1 MSDEYLEIQIGS
13 SSYKNAG
20 IVGLIYLLQ
29 NSGAEEEKDYI
40 IERYY
45 LKVNKEYL
53 NNMNLSDAYT
63 KAFITKNKS
72 NSEIQAILNGIEKLK
87 ALDKE
92 SKDFGET
99 YTKLKNRIKE
109 RFNGDGRYN
118 KPLIFLESDMSTSK
132 KVQEL
137 RRTIK
142 KIITSKVYDET
153 EFDNLKNLCLDNR
166 ISEFLSFADV
176 KLSISIF
183 WNNKSFMYPK
193 NYIKEDHQVSFK
205 NCFEEPLIKYINKE
219 FNTGKKRCVE
229 CDNFTK
235 DYKLDIGFIDS
246 VRDSKRK
253 KSYFWD
259 QIEDSAICPVCALLY
274 TLMPLGFI
282 KAGQDYL
289 FVNSNSSIQ
298 DLVEANRKIDSLGED
313 NETLKLYLFKRI
325 TLLTAR
331 THTIYNS
338 IQIDTRTTYN
348 GKEYKSKQIII
359 DSNLVKLFSICKTQ
373 FERLYSKSIKTSSG
387 SWYSVYDN
395 VIDHLLNKNSLYGMI
410 DYLYNEM
417 LRAERKPTYLL
428 DILTIEI
435 NRRNLNK
442 GVYMK
447 DTNKLVNIRDK
458 AYYHGKKMRE
468 SLIKSKGIIRDTAD
482 LDNALRSRIYT
493 LSDAVR
499 SNDGM
504 AFVDILI
511 NMYTSLGEQIPKL
524 LLESIVDSDKDA
536 FGVYGRAFI
545 IGLKS
550 FDKPEEE

>member
-29 NSGAEEEKDYI
+29 NSGAEEGTDYI

-72 NSEIQAILNGIEKLK
+72 SSEIQAILNGIEKLK

-92 SKDFGET
+92 SKDFDET
-99 YTKLKNRIKE
+99 YTKLKSRIKE
-109 RFNGDGRYN
+109 RFKGRYN
-118 KPLIFLESDMSTSK
+118 KPLAFLECDDITSKKAQKLRNVIEKISTSK
-132 KVQEL
+132 
-137 RRTIK
+137 I
-142 KIITSKVYDET
+142 YDEI
-153 EFDNLKNLCLDNR
+153 EFESLRNLCLDDK
-166 ISEFLSFADV
+166 IYEFLSFADA
-176 KLSISIF
+176 KLLISAF
-183 WNNKSFMYPK
+183 WKNKSFMNSQKYK
-193 NYIKEDHQVSFK
+193 DNHQELFKED
-205 NCFEEPLIKYINKE
+205 FEKPLKKYVNEE
-219 FNTGKKRCVE
+219 FNAGKKRCVE
-229 CDNFTK
+229 CNNFTK
-235 DYKLDIGFIDS
+235 DYNLDIGFIDA

-253 KSYFWD
+253 KSFFWD
-259 QIEDSAICPVCALLY
+259 QIEDSIVCPVCALLY
-274 TLMPLGFI
+274 TLMPLGFV

-313 NETLKLYLFKRI
+313 SETLKSYLFKRI
-325 TLLTAR
+325 SLLTTRA
-331 THTIYNS
+331 HTIYNS
-338 IQIDTRTTYN
+338 IQIDTRTYD
-348 GKEYKSKQIII
+348 GKEYTMKQIII

>member
-29 NSGAEEEKDYI
+29 NGGAEEGKDYI

-72 NSEIQAILNGIEKLK
+72 SSEIQAILNGIEKLK

-92 SKDFGET
+92 SKDFDET

-109 RFNGDGRYN
+109 RFKGRYN
-118 KPLIFLESDMSTSK
+118 KPLAFLECDDITSK

-137 RRTIK
+137 RNVVE
-142 KIITSKVYDET
+142 KISTSKVYDET
-153 EFDNLKNLCLDNR
+153 EFEKLKNLCLDDK
-166 ISEFLSFADV
+166 IYEFLSFADA
-176 KLSISIF
+176 KLLISAF
-183 WNNKSFMYPK
+183 WKNKSFMNSQKYK
-193 NYIKEDHQVSFK
+193 DNHQELFKED
-205 NCFEEPLIKYINKE
+205 FEKPLKKYVNEE
-219 FNTGKKRCVE
+219 FNAGKKRCVE
-229 CDNFTK
+229 CNNFTK
-235 DYKLDIGFIDS
+235 DYNLDIGFIDA

-253 KSYFWD
+253 KSFFWD
-259 QIEDSAICPVCALLY
+259 QIEDSIVCPVCALLY
-274 TLMPLGFI
+274 TLMPLGFV

-313 NETLKLYLFKRI
+313 SETLKSYLFKRI
-325 TLLTAR
+325 SLLTTRA
-331 THTIYNS
+331 HTIYNS
-338 IQIDTRTTYN
+338 IQIDTRTYD
-348 GKEYKSKQIII
+348 GKEYTMKQIII

>member
-29 NSGAEEEKDYI
+29 NSGAEEGTDYI

-53 NNMNLSDAYT
+53 NNMNLSNAYT

-72 NSEIQAILNGIEKLK
+72 SSEIQAILNGIKKLK

-92 SKDFGET
+92 SKDFDET
-99 YTKLKNRIKE
+99 YTKLKSRIKE
-109 RFNGDGRYN
+109 RFKGRYN
-118 KPLIFLESDMSTSK
+118 KPLAFLECDDITSKKAQELRNVIEKISTSK
-132 KVQEL
+132 
-137 RRTIK
+137 I
-142 KIITSKVYDET
+142 YDEI
-153 EFDNLKNLCLDNR
+153 EFESLRNLCLDDK
-166 ISEFLSFADV
+166 IYEFLSFADA
-176 KLSISIF
+176 KLLISAF
-183 WNNKSFMYPK
+183 WKNKSFMNSQKYK
-193 NYIKEDHQVSFK
+193 DNHQELFKED
-205 NCFEEPLIKYINKE
+205 FEKPLKKYVNEE
-219 FNTGKKRCVE
+219 FNAGKKRCVE
-229 CDNFTK
+229 CNNFTK
-235 DYKLDIGFIDS
+235 DYNLDIGFIDA

-253 KSYFWD
+253 KSFFWD
-259 QIEDSAICPVCALLY
+259 QIEDSIVCPVCALLY
-274 TLMPLGFI
+274 TLMPLGFV

-313 NETLKLYLFKRI
+313 SETLKSYLFKRI
-325 TLLTAR
+325 SLLTTRA
-331 THTIYNS
+331 HTIYNS
-338 IQIDTRTTYN
+338 IQIDTRTYD
-348 GKEYKSKQIII
+348 GKEYTMKQIII

>member
-29 NSGAEEEKDYI
+29 NSGAEEGKDYI

-72 NSEIQAILNGIEKLK
+72 SSEIQVILNGIEKLK
-87 ALDKE
+87 ALDNE
-92 SKDFGET
+92 SKDFDET
-99 YTKLKNRIKE
+99 YTKLKSRIKE
-109 RFNGDGRYN
+109 RFKGRYN
-118 KPLIFLESDMSTSK
+118 KPLAFLECDDITSKKAQELRNVIEKISTSK
-132 KVQEL
+132 
-137 RRTIK
+137 I
-142 KIITSKVYDET
+142 YDEI
-153 EFDNLKNLCLDNR
+153 EFESLRNLCLDDK
-166 ISEFLSFADV
+166 IYEFLSFADA
-176 KLSISIF
+176 KLLISAF
-183 WNNKSFMYPK
+183 WKNKSFMNSQKYK
-193 NYIKEDHQVSFK
+193 DNHQELFKED
-205 NCFEEPLIKYINKE
+205 FEKPLKKYVNEE
-219 FNTGKKRCVE
+219 FNAGKKRCVE
-229 CDNFTK
+229 CNNFTK
-235 DYKLDIGFIDS
+235 DYNLDIGFIDA

-253 KSYFWD
+253 KSFFWD
-259 QIEDSAICPVCALLY
+259 QIEDSIVCPVCALLY
-274 TLMPLGFI
+274 TLMPIGFV

-313 NETLKLYLFKRI
+313 SETLKSYLFKRI
-325 TLLTAR
+325 SLLTTRA
-331 THTIYNS
+331 HTIYNS
-338 IQIDTRTTYN
+338 IQIDTRTYD
-348 GKEYKSKQIII
+348 GKEYTMKQIII

>member
-29 NSGAEEEKDYI
+29 NSGAEEGKDYI

-53 NNMNLSDAYT
+53 NNMNLSNAYT

-72 NSEIQAILNGIEKLK
+72 SSEIQAILNGIEKLK

-92 SKDFGET
+92 SKDFDET
-99 YTKLKNRIKE
+99 YKKLKNRIKE
-109 RFNGDGRYN
+109 RFKGRYN
-118 KPLIFLESDMSTSK
+118 KPLAFLECDDITSK

-137 RRTIK
+137 RNVVE
-142 KIITSKVYDET
+142 KISTSKVYDET
-153 EFDNLKNLCLDNR
+153 EFENLKNLCLDDK
-166 ISEFLSFADV
+166 IYEFLSFADA
-176 KLSISIF
+176 KLLISAF
-183 WNNKSFMYPK
+183 WKNKSFMNSQKYK
-193 NYIKEDHQVSFK
+193 DNHQELFKED
-205 NCFEEPLIKYINKE
+205 FEKPLKKYVNEE
-219 FNTGKKRCVE
+219 FNAGKKRCVE
-229 CDNFTK
+229 CNNFTK
-235 DYKLDIGFIDS
+235 DYNLDIGFIDA

-253 KSYFWD
+253 KSFFWD
-259 QIEDSAICPVCALLY
+259 QIEDSIVCPVCALLY
-274 TLMPLGFI
+274 TLMPLGFV

-313 NETLKLYLFKRI
+313 SETLKSYLFKRI
-325 TLLTAR
+325 SLLTTRA
-331 THTIYNS
+331 HTIYNS
-338 IQIDTRTTYN
+338 IQIDTRTYD
-348 GKEYKSKQIII
+348 GKEYTMKQIII

>member
-13 SSYKNAG
+13 SSNKNAG

-29 NSGAEEEKDYI
+29 NSGAEEGTDYI

-92 SKDFGET
+92 SKDFDET
-99 YTKLKNRIKE
+99 YTKLKSRIKE
-109 RFNGDGRYN
+109 RFKGRYN
-118 KPLIFLESDMSTSK
+118 KPLAFLECDDITSKKAQELRNVIEKISTSK
-132 KVQEL
+132 
-137 RRTIK
+137 I
-142 KIITSKVYDET
+142 YDEI
-153 EFDNLKNLCLDNR
+153 EFESLRNLCLDDK
-166 ISEFLSFADV
+166 IYEFLSFADA
-176 KLSISIF
+176 KLLISAF
-183 WNNKSFMYPK
+183 WKNKSFMNSQKYK
-193 NYIKEDHQVSFK
+193 DNHQELFKED
-205 NCFEEPLIKYINKE
+205 FEKPLKKYVNEE
-219 FNTGKKRCVE
+219 FNAGKKRCVE
-229 CDNFTK
+229 CNNFTK
-235 DYKLDIGFIDS
+235 DYNLDIGFIDA

-253 KSYFWD
+253 KSFFWD
-259 QIEDSAICPVCALLY
+259 QIEDSIVCPVCALLY
-274 TLMPLGFI
+274 TLMPLGFV

-313 NETLKLYLFKRI
+313 SETLKSYLFKRI
-325 TLLTAR
+325 SLLTTRA
-331 THTIYNS
+331 HTIYNS
-338 IQIDTRTTYN
+338 IQIDTRTYD
-348 GKEYKSKQIII
+348 GKEYTMKQIII

>member
-29 NSGAEEEKDYI
+29 NGGAEEGKDYI

-72 NSEIQAILNGIEKLK
+72 SSEIQAILNGIEKLK

-92 SKDFGET
+92 SKDFDET

-109 RFNGDGRYN
+109 RFKGRYN
-118 KPLIFLESDMSTSK
+118 KPLAFLECDDITSK

-137 RRTIK
+137 RNVVE
-142 KIITSKVYDET
+142 KISTSKVYDET
-153 EFDNLKNLCLDNR
+153 EFENLKNLCLDDK
-166 ISEFLSFADV
+166 IYEFLSFADA
-176 KLSISIF
+176 KLLISAF
-183 WNNKSFMYPK
+183 WKNKSFMNSQKYK
-193 NYIKEDHQVSFK
+193 DNHQELFKED
-205 NCFEEPLIKYINKE
+205 FEKPLKKYVNEE

-229 CDNFTK
+229 CNNFTK
-235 DYKLDIGFIDS
+235 DYNLDIGFIDA

-253 KSYFWD
+253 KSFFWD
-259 QIEDSAICPVCALLY
+259 QIEDSIVCPVCALLY
-274 TLMPLGFI
+274 TLMPLGFV

-313 NETLKLYLFKRI
+313 SETLKSYLFKRI
-325 TLLTAR
+325 SLLTTRA
-331 THTIYNS
+331 HTIYNS
-338 IQIDTRTTYN
+338 IQIDTRTYD
-348 GKEYKSKQIII
+348 GKEYTMKQIII

>member
-29 NSGAEEEKDYI
+29 NGGAEEGKDYI

-72 NSEIQAILNGIEKLK
+72 SSEIQAILNGIEKLK

-92 SKDFGET
+92 SKDFDET

-109 RFNGDGRYN
+109 RFKGRYN
-118 KPLIFLESDMSTSK
+118 KPLAFLECDDITSK

-137 RRTIK
+137 RNVVE
-142 KIITSKVYDET
+142 KISTSKVYDET
-153 EFDNLKNLCLDNR
+153 EFENLKNLCLDDK
-166 ISEFLSFADV
+166 IYEFLSFADA
-176 KLSISIF
+176 KLLISAF
-183 WNNKSFMYPK
+183 WKNKSFMNSQKYK
-193 NYIKEDHQVSFK
+193 DNHQELFKED
-205 NCFEEPLIKYINKE
+205 FEKPLKKYVNEE
-219 FNTGKKRCVE
+219 FNAGKKRCVE
-229 CDNFTK
+229 CNNFTK
-235 DYKLDIGFIDS
+235 DYNLDIGFIDA

-253 KSYFWD
+253 KSFFWD
-259 QIEDSAICPVCALLY
+259 QIEDSIVCPVCALLY
-274 TLMPLGFI
+274 TLMPLGFV

-313 NETLKLYLFKRI
+313 SETLKSYLFKRI
-325 TLLTAR
+325 SLLTTRA
-331 THTIYNS
+331 HTIYNS
-338 IQIDTRTTYN
+338 IQIDTRTYD
-348 GKEYKSKQIII
+348 GKEYTMKQIII